1 MNGRVVGVLGGMGP
15 AATWDFCQRL
25 LAATPVDR
33 DQDHLRV
40 LVDCDPGVPDRNAA
54 LAGEGPSPGPR
65 LAAMARGLERSGAE
79 LLCLP
84 CNAAHAFASAVREAT
99 SLPFVDMIEATVDAT
114 RARLPEATR
123 VALLATTAT
132 LDAGL
137 YAAAF
142 ARRGIEVAPTET
154 DARRRMMAAIY
165 QVKRGAGPEEPRARL
180 RALAAEAVAAGAQ
193 ALIAACTEVPLVLRQ
208 EDVAVPLIGS
218 SDALA
223 AAVVQRARAA

>member
-1 MNGRVVGVLGGMGP
+1 MSGRVVGVLGGMGP
-15 AATWDFCQRL
+15 AATWDFCRRL
-25 LAATPVDR
+25 LAATPVEC

-40 LVDCDPGVPDRNAA
+40 LVDCDPSVPDRNAA

-79 LLCLP
+79 VLCLP
-84 CNAAHAFASAVREAT
+84 CNAAHAFADAVRDAT
-99 SLPFVDMIEATVDAT
+99 ALPFVDMIEATVDAT
-114 RARLPEATR
+114 RARAPAAAR

-142 ARRGIEVAPTET
+142 AAHGVEVTPTRA
-154 DARRRMMAAIY
+154 DARRRLMAAIY
-165 QVKRGAGPEEPRARL
+165 DVKRGAGLDRPRAVL
-180 RALAAEAVAAGAQ
+180 REVAAEAVAGGAQ
-193 ALIAACTEVPLVLRQ
+193 ALVAACTEVPLALRQ
-208 EDVAVPLIGS
+208 DDVEVPLIGS

-223 AAVVQRARAA
+223 AAVVRRARAA